1 MSPAS
6 AEVAKDVTRTRWR
19 ADGALLIVSLLWG
32 TTFVVVKG
40 ALGEISTM
48 YFLAL
53 RFTLATGCM
62 LPLLLPVW
70 REDRQRLWPG
80 LLSGTIAGLF
90 LWLGYVLQ
98 TFGLRYTTPGNSGF
112 LTGLYVPLV
121 PLLGAVVYRRKPLR
135 TELIGVI
142 VAAAGMAVLMAPS
155 IDRRLQFNK
164 GDLLTLGCAVAFAF
178 HLLMLSY
185 FSSRRAFAAVAVGQ
199 IACTAVLSSAAL
211 LFDPPRATWSS
222 AVVGALLVTGIF
234 ATALAFT
241 LQTWAQ
247 QYTSV
252 TRTAVILSLEPVFA
266 LATAVLSGSQ
276 ALSRG
281 ALGGGALI
289 LAGILV
295 VELKP
300 FAARD
305 LAEHV

>member
-1 MSPAS
+1 MSPAPGRAS
-6 AEVAKDVTRTRWR
+6 KEVIRSGWK

-32 TTFVVVKG
+32 TTFVVVKE

-62 LPLLLPVW
+62 LPLLFPVW
-70 REDRQRLWPG
+70 RVNRLRLWPG
-80 LLSGTIAGLF
+80 LASGAVAGLF

-142 VAAAGMAVLMAPS
+142 VAAAGMTILMAPS
-155 IDRRLQFNK
+155 LDGRLQFNQ
-164 GDLLTLGCAVAFAF
+164 GDVLTVGCAVAFAF
-178 HLLMLSY
+178 HLLMVSY
-185 FSSRRAFAAVAVGQ
+185 FSSRQAFAAVAVGQ
-199 IACTAVLSSAAL
+199 IACTAVLSWTAL

-247 QYTSV
+247 QYASV

-276 ALSRG
+276 ALTRG
-281 ALGGGALI
+281 ALIGGGLI

-300 FAARD
+300 FTARD
-305 LAEHV
+305 LTEHV